1 MPAGMPVEM
10 TGNGALRRDG
20 KSLPRT
26 EINYESYTNKTMY
39 NIIYDAWP
47 QDQFVY
53 IGYKREDWIHV
64 LKVA

>member
-39 NIIYDAWP
+39 NVIYDAWP
-47 QDQFVY
+47 QD
-53 IGYKREDWIHV
+53 
-64 LKVA
+64 

>member
-10 TGNGALRRDG
+10 TGNGTLRRDG

-39 NIIYDAWP
+39 NVIYDAWP
-47 QDQFVY
+47 QD
-53 IGYKREDWIHV
+53 
-64 LKVA
+64 